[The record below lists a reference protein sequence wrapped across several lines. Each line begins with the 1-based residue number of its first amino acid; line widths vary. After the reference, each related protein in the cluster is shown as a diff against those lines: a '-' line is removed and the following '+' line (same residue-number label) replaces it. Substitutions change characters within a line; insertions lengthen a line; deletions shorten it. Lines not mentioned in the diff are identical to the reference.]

1 MPTRA
6 EEIIALRQVA
16 FGYRPDEPV
25 LVVDELTVHR
35 GERVFL
41 RGASGSGKTTLLG
54 LIAGV
59 LEPLRGELRVLGTAL
74 PALSGSARDRFR
86 ATHLGFIFQMFNLI
100 PYLSVLENVL
110 LPLRFSKAR
119 RQRLTASG
127 RSAVAE
133 GRRLLDRLG
142 LGDPSLHRRPVT
154 ELSQGQQQRV
164 AAARALIGRPELVVA
179 DEPTSSLDADARGA
193 FLELLAE
200 ECTASGATLLFV
212 SHDASLAQAF
222 GRMVD
227 MGALNRAEWVRS

>member
-1 MPTRA
+1 MPIRA

-142 LGDPSLHRRPVT
+142 LGDPSLHRRAVT

-212 SHDASLAQAF
+212 SHDASLAQVF
-222 GRMVD
+222 GRTVD
-227 MGALNRAEWVRS
+227 MGALNRAEGVGS